1 MRKLAVG
8 ECLKVVIAILWSP
21 SQGVIAQQMGQRGRV
36 ASHLLVSEIP

>member
-21 SQGVIAQQMGQRGRV
+21 SRGVIPPQMGQWRGV
-36 ASHLLVSEIP
+36 ASHLLVSEMP